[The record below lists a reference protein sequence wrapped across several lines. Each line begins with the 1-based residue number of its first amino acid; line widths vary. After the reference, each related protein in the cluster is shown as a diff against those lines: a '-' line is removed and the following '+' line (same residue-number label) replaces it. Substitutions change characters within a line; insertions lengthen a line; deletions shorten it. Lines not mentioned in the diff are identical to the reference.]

1 MKLKIDVRLVIS
13 IVTGCMAIML
23 ICFGIKHLISND
35 IIITSVVAAVPT
47 YFLLQIVFK
56 NEIVT
61 GYYMAVIQMDNGTKP
76 E

>member
-1 MKLKIDVRLVIS
+1 
-13 IVTGCMAIML
+13 ML

-35 IIITSVVAAVPT
+35 IIIILTSVVAAVPT

-61 GYYMAVIQMDNGTKP
+61 GYYMAVIQMNDGTKP